1 MSLKNGVKCGRCDR
15 RYSVL
20 RGKCPYCGARRS
32 KAGKR
37 VGGSDNSTWTLI
49 VGLLILLVLVV
60 AVVVLL
66 VTTLS
71 NAKEETPPVIDN
83 GPQLPVGDGVDI
95 MEDPDDPAAPVVPD
109 EPVVPDTPDT
119 PDEGQQVG
127 QAITSVKMICFGAE
141 LSKSADSS
149 ANYDIS
155 MGVGDVL
162 NISYETTPAL
172 EDLDVKWESAD
183 QNIVM
188 VLQSGQVTA
197 VGRGTTKVTLTI
209 NGAMATCIVRVG

>member
-37 VGGSDNSTWTLI
+37 VGGSDSSTWKLV
-49 VGLLILLVLVV
+49 VGLLILLVLIV

-66 VTTLS
+66 VTTLAGEES
-71 NAKEETPPVIDN
+71 NKPPVIDDE
-83 GPQLPVGDGVDI
+83 GPTYNQGDGVDNLDDDN
-95 MEDPDDPAAPVVPD
+95 DPDLPD
-109 EPVVPDTPDT
+109 EPIIPDEPTTPD
-119 PDEGQQVG
+119 DSADVG
-127 QAITSVKMICFGAE
+127 QAITSVIMKCFGSE
-141 LSKSADSS
+141 LSKSAGTD

-162 NISYETTPAL
+162 NISYETTPVV
-172 EDLDVKWESAD
+172 EDADVKWESAD
-183 QNIVM
+183 ENIIM

-197 VGRGTTKVTLTI
+197 VGTGTTKLTLTV
-209 NGAMATCIVRVG
+209 NGATAVCIVRVS

>member
-20 RGKCPYCGARRS
+20 RSKCPYCGARRS

-37 VGGSDNSTWTLI
+37 VGNANNSTWKLV
-49 VGLLILLVLVV
+49 VGLLILLVLIV

-71 NAKEETPPVIDN
+71 AAKEDTPPVIDN
-83 GPQLPVGDGVDI
+83 GPQLPIGDGVENID
-95 MEDPDDPAAPVVPD
+95 DPDDPPAPV
-109 EPVVPDTPDT
+109 EPITPEDTT
-119 PDEGQQVG
+119 PDEGNQVG
-127 QAITSVKMICFGAE
+127 QAITSVIMKCFGSE
-141 LSKSADSS
+141 LSKSKDPG

-183 QNIVM
+183 QSVVM

-197 VGRGTTKVTLTI
+197 VGRGTTKVTLTV
-209 NGAMATCIVRVG
+209 NGAMATCIIRVG